1 MSKLTNKKT
10 IKNQVKNLIISVLVA
25 GVLSLVIKQMPK
37 QTASQ
42 FQGEIIFS
50 SSLSI
55 ITKYL
60 TSTNEELFIKD
71 ISKNNFVRLIL
82 DSNEAINDCSLR
94 KVNGQYTI
102 TGEDKDNK
110 IIFSFLVNPEIDQQ
124 KCVSSLQKVLN
135 KEAKK
140 VLMTHRNILLRTNKI
155 YDDFNR
161 KRISEVQNKKKTLEE
176 QQQNNTQLN
185 PLLSVDD
192 NFMVGDNS
200 LDYSVNE
207 RVLNT
212 LKIELL
218 SDTINGQDLFLIT
231 KIFLTSKKQSST
243 KEVFFI
249 IMIAMLGIMN
259 FKLFINVIRK
269 F

>member
-60 TSTNEELFIKD
+60 TSTDEELFIKD
-71 ISKNNFVRLIL
+71 VSKNNFVRLIL
-82 DSNEAINDCSLR
+82 NSNEAINDCALN
-94 KVNGQYTI
+94 KINDQYTM
-102 TGEDKDNK
+102 TAMDQKDK
-110 IIFSFLVNPEIDQQ
+110 IIFSFLVNSEIDRQ

-135 KEAKK
+135 EEA
-140 VLMTHRNILLRTNKI
+140 VRILMTHRNILLRTNKI
-155 YDDFNR
+155 YDDFNK
-161 KRISEVQNKKKTLEE
+161 KRISEEQNKKKTLEE

-185 PLLSVDD
+185 PLLSIEDT
-192 NFMVGDNS
+192 FGR

-218 SDTINGQDLFLIT
+218 SDTISRKNLFLIT
-231 KIFLTSKKQSST
+231 KVSLISKKQSST

-249 IMIAMLGIMN
+249 VMIAMLSIMN
-259 FKLFINVIRK
+259 LKLLINVIRK

>member
-1 MSKLTNKKT
+1 MSKLSNKKT
-10 IKNQVKNLIISVLVA
+10 IKNQVKNLIISILVA
-25 GVLSLVIKQMPK
+25 GVLSIVIKQMPK
-37 QTASQ
+37 QPAYQ
-42 FQGEIIFS
+42 FNGEIIFS

-55 ITKYL
+55 VTKYL
-60 TSTNEELFIKD
+60 TSTVNELTIKD
-71 ISKNNFVRLIL
+71 ISKNNLVRLIL
-82 DSNEAINDCSLR
+82 GSDEAINNCALN
-94 KVNGQYTI
+94 KVNNIYTL
-102 TGEDKDNK
+102 TVKEAANR
-110 IIFSFLVNPEIDQQ
+110 IIFSFLVNPEIDQID
-124 KCVSSLQKVLN
+124 CVSALKKVMN
-135 KEAKK
+135 KEAIK
-140 VLMTHRNILLRTNKI
+140 VLETHRNILIRTNKI
-155 YDDFNR
+155 YDDFNK
-161 KRISEVQNKKKTLEE
+161 KRIREEEQNKKRIREE
-176 QQQNNTQLN
+176 QQKNNQLR
-185 PLLSVDD
+185 PLLSVEKA
-192 NFMVGDNS
+192 FGR

>member
-1 MSKLTNKKT
+1 M
-10 IKNQVKNLIISVLVA
+10 
-25 GVLSLVIKQMPK
+25 
-37 QTASQ
+37 
-42 FQGEIIFS
+42 
-50 SSLSI
+50 
-55 ITKYL
+55 
-60 TSTNEELFIKD
+60 
-71 ISKNNFVRLIL
+71 
-82 DSNEAINDCSLR
+82 
-94 KVNGQYTI
+94 
-102 TGEDKDNK
+102 
-110 IIFSFLVNPEIDQQ
+110 
-124 KCVSSLQKVLN
+124 N
-135 KEAKK
+135 KEAIK
-140 VLMTHRNILLRTNKI
+140 VLETHRNILIRTNKI
-155 YDDFNR
+155 YDDFNK
-161 KRISEVQNKKKTLEE
+161 KRIREEEQNKKRIREE
-176 QQQNNTQLN
+176 QQKNNQLR
-185 PLLSVDD
+185 PLLSVEKA
-192 NFMVGDNS
+192 FGR